1 VANVLI
7 RELPDD
13 VHAELQEQAE
23 RQGQSL
29 QQYLVGELTRLAAV
43 PTVDELLDRMEHR
56 SGGRHG
62 RVGFGQAVT
71 DLADERSRR

>member
-1 VANVLI
+1 VPNVLI

-13 VHAELQEQAE
+13 VHAELQERAA

-43 PTVDELLDRMEHR
+43 PTLDELLDRIEHR
-56 SGGRHG
+56 SGGRRG

-71 DLADERSRR
+71 DLADGRSRR